1 MKTTEN
7 FENAQKNA
15 ISLASRTGGVIFSEH
30 LLYGLLATEGS
41 VAQKVLGKFGITAE
55 LVLQFFELKNFTNRV
70 NISQRAQ
77 RMFDYAIELA
87 SKLRAAVG
95 TEHLLFALLSDR
107 SSMAYNII
115 SQCDVDC
122 EKLRAQLFNS
132 FRPTQSGIDTS
143 DTVVQTDFNSLLE
156 MLSKAFGLVI
166 EGEEQLEDRDEHT
179 QESSKPQLNDFNI
192 NADSKMQTPFPSTSQ
207 KFGNPMFGFKDAGG
221 EVENPFGAPKQSNS
235 NSKLGELMKF
245 GVDLTAMAREGKLDP
260 VIGRGKEI
268 ERIVQVLCRRT
279 KNSPVL
285 IGEPGV
291 GKSAVVEGLAQ
302 AIIQNKVPEVLRGKT
317 IFSLDMASIVAG
329 TKYRGEF
336 EERFKNAL
344 NIVRNSG
351 NIILFIDEIHTI
363 VNAGGSTE
371 GALDAA
377 NILKPMLARGEMQTI
392 GATTIDEYRKY
403 IEKDSALERRFQPII
418 VEQPSVSETIEILRG
433 LKSQYENHHKV
444 QITDEALSAAAIL
457 SDRYITDRF
466 LPDKAIDLV
475 DEAAS
480 RKKIFSFTTPQAV
493 RTLDEKI
500 KKAELELNEAVR
512 HEQYSIAEKLKSER
526 DKLVEEKEH
535 EEADWKIKRQ
545 DVKLVVGEEEIAEIV
560 ANWTGVPV
568 KKLTETESEKLL
580 SLENVLHQRVVGQDD
595 AVTAVARAIKR
606 ARAGLKD
613 PSKPIGSFIFLGPT
627 GVGKTELSKALAE
640 AMFGDENLMIRLD
653 MSEYMQK
660 ENVSKLIG
668 SAPGYV
674 GYDEGGQLTEKVRRK
689 PYSVVLFDEIEKAH
703 PEVFNMML
711 QILDD
716 GRLTDSHGRTVSF
729 KNTIIIMTSN
739 AGASEAKTAHQLGF
753 NASKEEKSDYEAQK
767 EVQLNAL
774 KEIMKPEFLNRV
786 DDIVPFKKL
795 SKDDIAKISELM
807 FNALTKR
814 LQEQN
819 IKLEI
824 SKAAKDNIVEQG
836 YSDEY
841 GARPL
846 GRTIQ
851 RLIEDNL
858 SEKIIANEFA
868 IGDNV
873 KVDYIGGEMTF
884 AKVETK

>member
-7 FENAQKNA
+7 FESAQKNA
-15 ISLASRTGGVIFSEH
+15 ITLASRTGGVIFSEH

-41 VAQKVLGKFGITAE
+41 LAQKLLGKFGITAE
-55 LVLQFFELKNFTNRV
+55 LVLQFFELKSFTSRV

-87 SKLRAAVG
+87 AKLRVPVG

-107 SSMAYNII
+107 TSIAYNII
-115 SQCDVDC
+115 SKCDVEC
-122 EKLRAQLFNS
+122 EKLRAQLFQN
-132 FRPTQSGIDTS
+132 FRNDISERVSQEDVSGALM
-143 DTVVQTDFNSLLE
+143 QTDFNSVLG
-156 MLSKAFGLVI
+156 MLGKAFGLMV
-166 EGEEQLEDRDEHT
+166 EGEEIGDE
-179 QESSKPQLNDFNI
+179 QSAPQSKSLKFDVKDESATTPNS
-192 NADSKMQTPFPSTSQ
+192 NAIFE
-207 KFGNPMFGFKDAGG
+207 FKDMGG
-221 EVENPFGAPKQSNS
+221 KVENNPFGRKKQSGKNAS
-235 NSKLGELMKF
+235 MEELSKF
-245 GVDLTAMAREGKLDP
+245 GIDMTAVALEGKLDP
-260 VIGRGKEI
+260 VIGRGEEI
-268 ERIVQVLCRRT
+268 ERIIQVLCRRT

-302 AIIQNKVPEVLRGKT
+302 AIVQGKVPEILRGKT

-344 NIVRNSG
+344 NIVKNSG

-377 NILKPMLARGEMQTI
+377 NILKPLLARGEMQTI

-418 VEQPSVSETIEILRG
+418 VEQPSVSETIDILRG

-457 SDRYITDRF
+457 SDRYISDRF

-480 RKKIFSFTTPQAV
+480 RKKIFSFTTPQAI
-493 RTLDEKI
+493 RALDDKI
-500 KKAELELNEAVR
+500 KKIELELNEAVR
-512 HEQYSIAEKLKSER
+512 HEQYTVAEKLKSER

-535 EEADWKIKRQ
+535 QEADWKIKRQ
-545 DVKLVVGEEEIAEIV
+545 DVKLIVGEEEIAEIV

-580 SLENVLHQRVVGQDD
+580 NLESVLQERVIGQKA
-595 AVTAVARAIKR
+595 AVSAVARAIKR

-613 PSKPIGSFIFLGPT
+613 PTKPIGSFIFLGPT

-640 AMFGDENLMIRLD
+640 AMFGDENLIIRLD

-716 GRLTDSHGRTVSF
+716 GRLTDSRGRTVSF

-753 NASKEEKSDYEAQK
+753 NTNSEERNDYEAQK
-767 EVQLNAL
+767 EAQLKAL
-774 KEIMKPEFLNRV
+774 KDIMKPEFLNRV
-786 DDIVPFKKL
+786 DDIVPFRRL
-795 SKDDIAKISELM
+795 SKSDIAKISELM
-807 FNALTKR
+807 FNTLKKR
-814 LQEQN
+814 LKEQN
-819 IKLEI
+819 IVLEI
-824 SKAAKDNIVEQG
+824 TQPAKDYIVDQG
-836 YSDEY
+836 YSEEY

-846 GRTIQ
+846 ARTIQ
-851 RLIEDNL
+851 RLIEDKL

-868 IGDNV
+868 IGDTVNV
-873 KVDYIGGEMTF
+873 DSKDKEMIFTKIE
-884 AKVETK
+884 AK